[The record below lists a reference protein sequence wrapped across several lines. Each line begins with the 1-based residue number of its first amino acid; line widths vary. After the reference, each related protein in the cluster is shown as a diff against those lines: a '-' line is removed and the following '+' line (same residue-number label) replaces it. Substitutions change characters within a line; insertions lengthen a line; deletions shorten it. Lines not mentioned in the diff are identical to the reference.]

1 VCLCHCAQLWYTIH
15 PHPFIVINDLTQ
27 RKTIRAYFSVYYYTK
42 CVLLKAHCATLK
54 MKMCNINFMLG
65 IKTGAAE
72 CLLNSPNA
80 KFLYFQGLLLIP

>member
-1 VCLCHCAQLWYTIH
+1 MTRISKHWDESTSSSTV
-15 PHPFIVINDLTQ
+15 
-27 RKTIRAYFSVYYYTK
+27 RIRAYFSVYYYTK

-65 IKTGAAE
+65 IKTGAAK
-72 CLLNSPNA
+72 CLLHSPNA